1 MVGAMLGR
9 KRMQRGMQRTRMG
22 MGMGK
27 ELRRKHGYWPSTK
40 TRKRNSGNFN
50 ERTHRFAS
58 FLYAFQIN
66 VEYIRIATNGSSSY
80 LLNSRSVTY
89 QTYSQTLA
97 SHNILTKARNFLVF
111 QGDVEA
117 VASQSPLA
125 LSKLIDQISGSLELK
140 GEYESAKEEMEKAT
154 DRATEN
160 FGKRRGIVGEIRSY
174 REQKGE
180 VEKFEGLVQERD
192 NIILQRLLHRLYHIS
207 ESISTT
213 TEAIHA
219 QNKELVS
226 LRKEQR
232 EKEKELEK
240 ARKEQAAAR
249 GAVMKS
255 EGKVKKGEKAV
266 EAKVTLSIPCL

>member
-1 MVGAMLGR
+1 MRRA
-9 KRMQRGMQRTRMG
+9 
-22 MGMGK
+22 
-27 ELRRKHGYWPSTK
+27 LRRKHGYWPSTK
-40 TRKRNSGNFN
+40 TRKRSSGNFS
-50 ERTHRFAS
+50 ERTHRITY
-58 FLYAFQIN
+58 FLCTQFN
-66 VEYIRIATNGSSSY
+66 VEHPLRIATNGSSSY

-117 VASQSPLA
+117 VASQSPVA

-140 GEYESAKEEMEKAT
+140 GEYENAKEEMEKAT
-154 DRATEN
+154 ERATEN
-160 FGKRRGIVGEIRSY
+160 FGKRRGIVGEIRNY

-192 NIILQRLLHRLYHIS
+192 NLILQRLLHRLYHIS
-207 ESISTT
+207 ESISAT

-219 QNKELVS
+219 QNKELAS

-232 EKEKELEK
+232 EREKELEM
-240 ARKEQAAAR
+240 ARKEQATAR

-266 EAKVTLSIPCL
+266 EAKVLFSIPSL

>member
-1 MVGAMLGR
+1 M
-9 KRMQRGMQRTRMG
+9 
-22 MGMGK
+22 
-27 ELRRKHGYWPSTK
+27 
-40 TRKRNSGNFN
+40 
-50 ERTHRFAS
+50 
-58 FLYAFQIN
+58 
-66 VEYIRIATNGSSSY
+66 
-80 LLNSRSVTY
+80 
-89 QTYSQTLA
+89 
-97 SHNILTKARNFLVF
+97 F

-125 LSKLIDQISGSLELK
+125 LAKLIDQISGSLELK

-154 DRATEN
+154 ERATEN

-192 NIILQRLLHRLYHIS
+192 NLILQRLLHRLYHIS
-207 ESISTT
+207 ESISST

-219 QNKELVS
+219 QNKELVT

-232 EKEKELEK
+232 EREKELEK
-240 ARKEQAAAR
+240 ARKEQATAR

-266 EAKVTLSIPCL
+266 EAKVILSFPPLRTIMLTNERTETRPLVNDRSDQAFIP